1 MDRSKKLGNK
11 LEQRIYISGN
21 LCFEHSFHVGSGNS
35 SIETDSL
42 LFRDVMGEIIIPG
55 TSMCGALKNHLA
67 KNYITQNDIIRKYFG
82 NTDDKEIS
90 RVFVDDLYPE
100 GRQLLSRVRDGVA
113 IRRDYGTA
121 RKRAKYDYEISAR
134 QSKLLFRM
142 MIEFRKNDSDS
153 EDMQQLIKTL
163 LHDMQDGR
171 ILVGG
176 NKTRGLGR
184 FKLKDITVTKFI
196 FPDNLKELLL
206 NGSESAGKKITMAEI
221 SKEECLPP
229 ETVTHEISI
238 VCSIKDP
245 LLIKDGL
252 RSEADTFV
260 ETVEQD
266 SSEQKKET
274 DAYFVKIIN
283 RSGNEERVIPGA
295 SIKGVFRTRAEKIIR
310 TLGFDEDAC
319 DPTAPDEENRCIIKI
334 KDALKKLMEQKE
346 AGKLT
351 EKKLTEDRFETIQ
364 KESCFICRLFGNTYL
379 ASRIFFSD
387 SKIDNAGLQK
397 FDGVAIN
404 RFTSGPVDAALFDA
418 MPLIKGDFTINIT
431 AHNITDSET
440 ALLLFVL
447 RDFKD
452 NVIPISLGFGKNK
465 GYGAFNVEKIDINGL
480 DYKKYLTESIEKNIF
495 KDWQDHWENK
505 KNEHAEAL

>member
-1 MDRSKKLGNK
+1 MERGKKLGNK
-11 LEQRIYISGN
+11 LEQRIYIAGT

-42 LFRDVMGEIIIPG
+42 LFRDVMGKIIIPG
-55 TSMCGALKNHLA
+55 TSMCGALKNHLL
-67 KNYITQNDIIRKYFG
+67 KNYPAQHTIISKYFG

-100 GRQLLSRVRDGVA
+100 REELLSRVRDGVA

-134 QSKLLFRM
+134 GSQLLFRM
-142 MIEFRKNDSDS
+142 MIEFRGNDSDDK
-153 EDMQQLIKTL
+153 DMRQLIKTL

-171 ILVGG
+171 ILIGG

-196 FPDNLKELLL
+196 FPDDLKKLLD
-206 NGSESAGKKITMAEI
+206 NGSEYNKKEITVDEI
-221 SKEECLPP
+221 SKNERLIP
-229 ETVTHEISI
+229 ETDTHEISI
-238 VCSIKDP
+238 ACSIKDP

-260 ETVEQD
+260 ETVKKNGAKQE
-266 SSEQKKET
+266 KET

-283 RSGNEERVIPGA
+283 SSGNEERVIPGA

-310 TLGFDEDAC
+310 TLGSNEDAC
-319 DPTAPDEENRCIIKI
+319 DPTAPDKDNRCICRIK
-334 KDALKKLMEQKE
+334 KALGTSEPTKKNSAK
-346 AGKLT
+346 
-351 EKKLTEDRFETIQ
+351 DRFKTIQ
-364 KESCFICRLFGNTYL
+364 EESCFICRVFGNKYL

-387 SKIDNAGLQK
+387 SKINEPVTMK

-404 RFTSGPVDAALFDA
+404 RFRSGPVDAALFDA
-418 MPLIKGDFTINIT
+418 MPLIKGGFTINIT
-431 AHNITDSET
+431 AHNLVPLEI

-452 NVIPISLGFGKNK
+452 NLIPVSLGYGKNK
-465 GYGAFNVEKIDINGL
+465 GYGAFNVEEIDINCS
-480 DYKKYLTESIEKNIF
+480 DYDKYLDESIAKNIF
-495 KDWQDHWENK
+495 KDWQSHWENK
-505 KNEHAEAL
+505 KNEHAGAL